1 VITETP
7 ELYREIVKPCFPCHA
22 GNDTGSFDRRLL
34 SSTSDPPNR
43 RSETSYTAN
52 PKWTFLCR
60 TPLAHFLILP
70 DMKWDPSGPDGHVG
84 ILEEIRERVYG
95 VAKGRWGLPRGALR
109 MYVHYQLSYHHIHGH
124 HARVAGWHDGYGGW
138 TGVSVGRYHLEG
150 VSISSGRRRWLDLG
164 TDHAAFRSSN
174 TLLISCPSSR

>member
-109 MYVHYQLSYHHIHGH
+109 MYVHYQLSY
-124 HARVAGWHDGYGGW
+124 R
-138 TGVSVGRYHLEG
+138 T
-150 VSISSGRRRWLDLG
+150 WLCSFPF
-164 TDHAAFRSSN
+164 APWYRSS
-174 TLLISCPSSR
+174 PGG

>member
-1 VITETP
+1 MGP
-7 ELYREIVKPCFPCHA
+7 EWTGRPRGHI
-22 GNDTGSFDRRLL
+22 GGDTGEGVWRRQG
-34 SSTSDPPNR
+34 TMGAAQR
-43 RSETSYTAN
+43 RIADV
-52 PKWTFLCR
+52 R
-60 TPLAHFLILP
+60 PLP
-70 DMKWDPSGPDGHVG
+70 TV
-84 ILEEIRERVYG
+84 
-95 VAKGRWGLPRGALR
+95 
-109 MYVHYQLSYHHIHGH
+109 LSYVALFIPIRALVSLIAGRVDHIHGH